1 MKKVFQ
7 LLGVALFATVIC
19 LSLASCGDKDKDEP
33 TQQQPGGDDPGPGP
47 GPGPGPDPQDNPF
60 EGMTEGQVKVNFQGQ
75 DIVMEYPYLNYYYE
89 LPASGGL
96 WIINFVAAKADR
108 GGGYV
113 TLPQARLV
121 ADLATGQNQ
130 GLNPYLNW
138 FMTENATKW
147 DTLLVTYTDG
157 SRDTFQVGDY
167 FYGGSNSDCG
177 AIVVDHF
184 NYRALTKQVTARVTV
199 KMFNFDEATSGVEN
213 PSVETVTFYFYKF
226 QTSDQLPQGKSMTD
240 PKMRSLL
247 NQKVTNRGRVVNYRK
262 L

>member
-1 MKKVFQ
+1 
-7 LLGVALFATVIC
+7 
-19 LSLASCGDKDKDEP
+19 
-33 TQQQPGGDDPGPGP
+33 
-47 GPGPGPDPQDNPF
+47 
-60 EGMTEGQVKVNFQGQ
+60 
-75 DIVMEYPYLNYYYE
+75 MEYPYLNYYYE